1 MTDERTNEGS
11 RIELETPSIAARA
24 QRGRSVESSIAIA
37 IAIAIAIGWGGR
49 KRLHLSTS
57 NVCALRFDRA
67 RERRAGDRTKRMG
80 LKFGTETMPHARDR

>member
-1 MTDERTNEGS
+1 M
-11 RIELETPSIAARA
+11 PRA

-37 IAIAIAIGWGGR
+37 IAIAIGWGGR
-49 KRLHLSTS
+49 KRLRSSTS

-80 LKFGTETMPHARDR
+80 LKFGTETMPRAIATKVEPSGYTDSMILS